1 MKRLIGWLVG
11 GLLLSAT
18 AMAEDQQLAELFTE
32 ARVNG
37 SLVIAKLGGEE
48 RYAHNG
54 ERAAKRYLPASTFKI
69 PNTLIALDAGVID
82 DADSQ
87 IKWNGHK
94 TGRKAWDQ
102 DQTLASAF
110 SRSCVW
116 CYQRFARQVGDT
128 AYRQYLS
135 KINYGNQLTGDEVDM
150 FWLEGDLAI
159 SIDEQIDFLGRLYRQ
174 QLPFKAEH
182 YAVLKQIMLVEQ
194 TDDYKLYAKTGWA
207 QPPEGDHGWYVGYVE
222 RDNQVWLFAM
232 NIDIHSSEDAK
243 KRIEITR
250 QALATKGIIWL

>member
-1 MKRLIGWLVG
+1 MTGWLVT
-11 GLLLSAT
+11 LLIVAGQ
-18 AMAEDQQLAELFTE
+18 AMAGDQQLNALFTE
-32 ARVNG
+32 AKVNG
-37 SLVIAKLGGEE
+37 SLVITTLDGDE
-48 RYAHNG
+48 RYVHDPQ
-54 ERAAKRYLPASTFKI
+54 RAAKRYWPASTFKV
-69 PNTLIALDAGVID
+69 PNTLIALDAGVVD
-82 DADSQ
+82 NADSP
-87 IKWNGHK
+87 IKWNGQK

-110 SRSCVW
+110 VRSCVW
-116 CYQRFARQVGDT
+116 CYQRFARQVGDS

-135 KINYGNQLTGDEVDM
+135 SIDYGNKHTGKDVDR

-194 TDDYKLYAKTGWA
+194 TVDYKLYAKTGWA

-222 RDNQVWLFAM
+222 RGNAVWLFAM
-232 NIDIHSSEDAK
+232 NIDIHSYEDAK
-243 KRIEITR
+243 KRVALTR
-250 QALATKGIIWL
+250 QALAAKGII